1 MQISQKKELRSRLTE
16 YSKRVEVRNSVIFKK
31 VRSKQFLRNC
41 FLLSYLFSDAA
52 RPEQL

>member
-31 VRSKQFLRNC
+31 VRSKQFHASLPV
-41 FLLSYLFSDAA
+41 SDGA